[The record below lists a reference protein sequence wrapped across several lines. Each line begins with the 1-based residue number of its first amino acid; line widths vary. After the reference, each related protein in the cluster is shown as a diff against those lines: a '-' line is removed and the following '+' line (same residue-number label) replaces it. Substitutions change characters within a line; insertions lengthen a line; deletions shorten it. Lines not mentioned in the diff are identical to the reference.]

1 MYRPCGRRVAG
12 DPSATWW
19 VSRAPTRW
27 PDRAGVGLV
36 DDDGH
41 PPPGRGQ
48 VRGQRDV
55 SAEAG
60 DDVHTAFIEDVADR
74 RNSAG
79 KP

>member
-19 VSRAPTRW
+19 VSVHRPGW
-27 PDRAGVGLV
+27 PDQGRALV

-41 PPPGRGQ
+41 RRRAAARYAGSATYPPKPATT
-48 VRGQRDV
+48 
-55 SAEAG
+55 S
-60 DDVHTAFIEDVADR
+60 TAFIEDVADR